1 MKASIYVLLIIT
13 YFLSIQASCNDE
25 EPRKL
30 IPNDTTFLSYW
41 YFPKDSYWI
50 YKDSASNE
58 RDTFLVVDNFT
69 REVNDP
75 DANNKFQHHWYR
87 VKNRGIVRT
96 QNGRPKSYDAN
107 SYYYILD
114 QRWDNVGIAI
124 RFFYEPLNRF
134 NNLGYTIYQ
143 QKIYDSLIIG
153 GTAYYNVIEMY
164 NKGQGLNDSI
174 MHEYYAKDIGIIK
187 RIYDN
192 GVIWNLESYYIS
204 K

>member
-1 MKASIYVLLIIT
+1 MKASIYVLLIII

-30 IPNDTTFLSYW
+30 IPNDSTFLSYW

-50 YKDSASNE
+50 YKDSASNQ

-69 REVNDP
+69 REVNDK

-87 VKNRGIVRT
+87 VENRGVVRT
-96 QNGRPKSYDAN
+96 QNGRPKRYDDN

-114 QRWDNVGIAI
+114 QSWDNVGLAI
-124 RFFYEPLNRF
+124 RFFYDPLNRF
-134 NNLGYTIYQ
+134 NNLGYTLYQ
-143 QKIYDSLIIG
+143 QNVYDSITISG
-153 GTAYYNVIEMY
+153 SKYYNVIHMY
-164 NKGQGLNDSI
+164 NKGQGLKDSI